1 MRSEELEA
9 DLRFSA
15 SDLEYQ
21 INFDRHRER
30 ERELIEIES
39 TLFSDLDLSFLKK
52 AFLSVEISEAMASER
67 ERESGV
73 PRG

>member
-1 MRSEELEA
+1 MQRKIPYVTEA
-9 DLRFSA
+9 HVGFFALQSK
-15 SDLEYQ
+15 Q
-21 INFDRHRER
+21 V
-30 ERELIEIES
+30 
-39 TLFSDLDLSFLKK
+39 LFSDLDLSFLKK